1 MPIFCHMSYSSGNDW
16 LALVPFVGTVSIL
29 VYVTTKAFLPQR
41 KPEDIAINMKIQ
53 KESPKV
59 VNVVDIEDL
68 GEKISY
74 CRCWRSKKVFQI
86 RAWHHAKWFSHFW
99 RIVYIIY
106 SSYFLDTEVLLPIVL
121 QLSFFFFQFPLC
133 DGAHGKHNEE
143 TGDNVGPLVL
153 RRKVDATAK

>member
-1 MPIFCHMSYSSGNDW
+1 METISNLVRVTLPNYLQSLPIPRSLGGFASLSGNDW

-74 CRCWRSKKVFQI
+74 CRCWRSKK
-86 RAWHHAKWFSHFW
+86 
-99 RIVYIIY
+99 
-106 SSYFLDTEVLLPIVL
+106 
-121 QLSFFFFQFPLC
+121 FPLC